1 MRGPGSV
8 TPCGE
13 QITAQS
19 FSHGQMPGGKTKK
32 DPELQS
38 PGPPPNLTNLVSHLS
53 LGRSG

>member
-13 QITAQS
+13 QITAHS
-19 FSHGQMPGGKTKK
+19 FSHWQMPEGKTKK

-38 PGPPPNLTNLVSHLS
+38 PGPPPNLTNLVSHLP